1 MTQRQ
6 LVGEIAAHSL
16 AAVRVFEDHGIDY
29 CCGGQRALEDACREK
44 GLDPAAILTELE
56 TAQAT
61 PAAERDWTSAKLH
74 DLIDH
79 ILRTHHDYLKRELP
93 RLSERMATVGRV
105 YADRYPDIVKPLAR
119 VLAALRD
126 ELEMHLRK
134 EEMILF
140 PFVQRAEAAAD
151 SGQPPT
157 PPPFGSFANPISV
170 MEDEHETAGRA
181 LAEMRRLTNGYLAP
195 ADACN
200 TFRALYAGLEELE
213 RDLHMHIHLENN
225 VLFPRAIA
233 M

>member
-1 MTQRQ
+1 MTQRE

-29 CCGGQRALEDACREK
+29 CCGGQRPLEQACREK
-44 GLDPAAILTELE
+44 GLDPAVILAELD
-56 TAQAT
+56 
-61 PAAERDWTSAKLH
+61 AARAEPSAGRDWTGAKLR
-74 DLIDH
+74 DLIEH

-93 RLSERMATVGRV
+93 RLSERMATVRRV
-105 YADRYPDIVKPLAR
+105 YAERYPDLVNPLASL
-119 VLAALRD
+119 LAALRD

-151 SGQPPT
+151 AGQPPT
-157 PPPFGSFANPISV
+157 PPPFGSFANPIAV
-170 MEDEHETAGRA
+170 MEDEHESAGRA
-181 LAEMRRLTNGYLAP
+181 LAGMRELTNGYLAP

-225 VLFPRAIA
+225 VLFPRAMA